1 MENDLTD
8 SKLRNQLLF
17 SIFLKAIPYFIASIW
32 WFIRYSA
39 IKNDAIIG
47 DNPYSRLMKAKLT
60 VSYLFALLYVTPIPL
75 AFTYK
80 NYWMHNHKYYSILY
94 SAFSFVWIGLAVLMT
109 LEHERRLTQ
118 AWYCHQFFWLLNGIC
133 VIAFTIVWIYKQL
146 FKVDDYVAFS
156 FMSVEII
163 MSLLI
168 VGFMLKTKSFRIRK
182 LEQRVQLQEQM
193 LYTGNPGEIHISM
206 DYKISKKNEVTFKVT
221 AGKIY
226 TKIKRNLKE
235 FYQIEEHII
244 KYLDSKMPEMKNNIP
259 VLEKSRLSMSKNQ
272 ANLYEKRL
280 RNIDSFLQVIS
291 DTPELWSRDVLI
303 FLGIDKVADQTA
315 FISK

>member
-1 MENDLTD
+1 
-8 SKLRNQLLF
+8 
-17 SIFLKAIPYFIASIW
+17 
-32 WFIRYSA
+32 
-39 IKNDAIIG
+39 
-47 DNPYSRLMKAKLT
+47 
-60 VSYLFALLYVTPIPL
+60 
-75 AFTYK
+75 
-80 NYWMHNHKYYSILY
+80 
-94 SAFSFVWIGLAVLMT
+94 
-109 LEHERRLTQ
+109 
-118 AWYCHQFFWLLNGIC
+118 
-133 VIAFTIVWIYKQL
+133 
-146 FKVDDYVAFS
+146 
-156 FMSVEII
+156 